1 MSSSLLGRVIR
12 VPGSTSN
19 LGAGFDALGLA
30 LGLYLEVEVVGL
42 DEHTRGGLRW
52 SFAGRP
58 LDGDNYIERGF
69 RALADQA
76 GLDLPTLD
84 LEVTTGIPMKAGL
97 GSSAAAIVAG
107 TRLFEAVAGPRPLQE
122 LLDVATA
129 LEGHP
134 DNVSASL
141 LGGLTASAAAI
152 DGHVISIATRWPDDW
167 RLVVA
172 TPEVPLE
179 TRVAR
184 AALPERVSLGDA
196 VHNVQRAALLVQA
209 AATASFDALRE
220 ATRDRLH
227 QPHRA
232 PLVPGLAES
241 LAWSDPALGGVFL
254 SGAGPSIAA
263 IVRYD
268 TERVVERFQA
278 MYRRLD
284 VAATV
289 RVLAAHQPHTC

>member
-1 MSSSLLGRVIR
+1 MVR

-30 LGLYLEVEVVGL
+30 LAVYLDVEVVGV
-42 DEHTRGGLRW
+42 DEHTRGALRW
-52 SFAGRP
+52 SFAGRR

-69 RALADQA
+69 KALATRA
-76 GLDLPTLD
+76 GLDLPSLD
-84 LEVTTGIPMKAGL
+84 LEVTSSIPMKAGL

-107 TRLFEAVAGPRPLQE
+107 LRLFEAVAGPQPIGT

-129 LEGHP
+129 IEGHP

-141 LGGLTASAAAI
+141 LGGLTVSARGD
-152 DGHVISIATRWPDDW
+152 DGHVVSVASRWPDQW

-172 TPEVPLE
+172 TPELPLE
-179 TRVAR
+179 TKVAR
-184 AALPERVSLGDA
+184 AALPPSVPLGDA

-209 AATASFDALRE
+209 AATGCFEALAE

-227 QPHRA
+227 QPARA
-232 PLVPGLAES
+232 PLVPGLAEA

-268 TERVVERFQA
+268 TEGVVARFRS
-278 MYRRLD
+278 MYRERQ
-284 VAATV
+284 VAAAV
-289 RVLAAHQPHTC
+289 RVLAVHQPPC